1 MPTPVKLTIKFKA
14 DTLEEFVE
22 RYGVYVSQGGIF
34 VRTKKPLSVGSL
46 VDFEFKMQNGGALL
60 KGMGTVVWT
69 REHDPARRGAP
80 AGMGLRYDSLDDES
94 ISILTRILSLKG
106 SETSGEAEAPAEAGQ
121 VTSPGQQQ
129 EKTRVAS
136 MDVLNALRESVHDE
150 AVAGEV
156 AGSQPKPVPLDL
168 DAPVDLDAPLS
179 RAGARLDLERPMDE
193 LPPLPESK
201 KSMDEESTPLPQAAA
216 PLLPMSEIREPFDLK
231 QTLKREA
238 DDDGGAEEEIPTAV
252 AKVSDLR
259 PESAPAG
266 QDSAPAGQETAPA
279 GQPAAS
285 EEVSDVLAELKEMS
299 SKSVVHED
307 GDTGGLRLPRP
318 IAETEADGPE
328 IPHPHLEGKHPQPAG
343 KELDDKELFDEI
355 DNALMKGKPDP
366 ATAGAAVPVVKDR
379 ARDAEPAKKTPV
391 RVYEEESKGG
401 AGLWIVLVILLLA
414 LAGGGFYYWKFMRPA
429 KDDGG
434 GTHPGSDPV
443 MGPETGPQPVMAME
457 PGMEPD
463 PAMVVEPGMVP
474 EPAMVVEP
482 GMDPEPVKDATP
494 VEPGM
499 DPEPAM
505 GMEPLVIAPPDMAPD
520 KTCAA
525 DEFPVAV
532 TSVPGGASLVVNLEK
547 VPDTTPATLC
557 LKSGRGYTIA
567 FEHPDYL
574 PVSEFIPKLT
584 QKTDVHRQLVT
595 YPRRLL
601 IQSDPKGATVFIDGE
616 KVGATTIS
624 KTFPTVQ
631 ELWKVELKAPGH
643 KDEVFEI
650 RLDDPKW
657 IVRGRVKSF
666 EIFKK
671 LQKIQ

>member
-80 AGMGLRYDSLDDES
+80 AGMGLRYDSLDDAS
-94 ISILTRILSLKG
+94 ISTLTRILSLKG
-106 SETSGEAEAPAEAGQ
+106 SETSGEAEPPAEAGQ

-136 MDVLNALRESVHDE
+136 MDVLNALRGSVQDE
-150 AVAGEV
+150 AIAGEV
-156 AGSQPKPVPLDL
+156 VGSQPKPVPQFDL
-168 DAPVDLDAPLS
+168 DAPVDLDAGLPK
-179 RAGARLDLERPMDE
+179 AGAPLDLDRPMDE
-193 LPPLPESK
+193 VPPLTEP
-201 KSMDEESTPLPQAAA
+201 KSGDEGDTPLPQVAA

-231 QTLKREA
+231 RTLKSDGPDAEA
-238 DDDGGAEEEIPTAV
+238 SLPAAVDDDEIPTAV
-252 AKVSDLR
+252 AKVSQGSG
-259 PESAPAG
+259 ESGGA
-266 QDSAPAGQETAPA
+266 
-279 GQPAAS
+279 
-285 EEVSDVLAELKEMS
+285 EVSDVLAELKEMS
-299 SKSVVHED
+299 SKSVLHED
-307 GDTGGLRLPRP
+307 GDTGGLRLPK
-318 IAETEADGPE
+318 AGSAEADGPE
-328 IPHPHLEGKHPQPAG
+328 LAHPHLEAKAVHPAE

-355 DNALMKGKPDP
+355 DNALMKGKSDEGGQAGEP
-366 ATAGAAVPVVKDR
+366 AVVKDR
-379 ARDAEPAKKTPV
+379 VRDAGPAKKTPV

-401 AGLWIVLVILLLA
+401 AGMWVVLVILLLA

-429 KDDGG
+429 KDDGAG
-434 GTHPGSDPV
+434 GKPGNEPT
-443 MGPETGPQPVMAME
+443 MGPRTDPEPVMAME
-457 PGMEPD
+457 PGMDPE
-463 PAMVVEPGMVP
+463 PAMVVEPVKDPEPVKDATPVEPVMDP

-482 GMDPEPVKDATP
+482 GMDPEP
-494 VEPGM
+494 
-499 DPEPAM
+499 AM
-505 GMEPLVIAPPDMAPD
+505 GMKPLVIAPPDMAPD
-520 KTCAA
+520 KTCAEG
-525 DEFPVAV
+525 EFAVAV
-532 TSVPGGASLVVNLEK
+532 TSVPGGASLVINLEK
-547 VPDTTPATLC
+547 VPDVTPATLC

-574 PVSEFIPKLT
+574 PVSEYIPKLA
-584 QKTDVHRQLVT
+584 QKTDVHRQLAT

-601 IQSDPKGATVFIDGE
+601 IQSDPKGATVFIDNE

-624 KTFPTVQ
+624 KTYEQPQ
-631 ELWKVELKAPGH
+631 SLWKIELKAPGH

-666 EIFKK
+666 ETFKK
-671 LQKIQ
+671 LQKN